1 MTITPP
7 TIEPLSARAGDTWTW
22 TRSFPAYPATAWV
35 LTYTLFSAAGVATL
49 TASAD
54 GTRHVIDEAP
64 ASTALITAGRYD
76 WVAHVTDG
84 TDRHQVGAGSIQVLP
99 DLSEATSYDGRSHAR
114 RMLDAINAM
123 LEDRATSGD
132 LDVVRTAVGG
142 HETTYSVEELIKLRR
157 QYAAAV
163 NAEEQAERLARGES
177 SGRFIQTRFVG

>member
-1 MTITPP
+1 MTTTPP
-7 TIEPLSARAGDTWTW
+7 NIEPRAARAGDTWTW
-22 TRSFPAYPATAWV
+22 TRSFPAYPAGAWV
-35 LTYTLFSAAGVATL
+35 LTYTLFNATGVETL
-49 TASAD
+49 TAGAD
-54 GTRHVIDEAP
+54 GTRHLIDEAP
-64 ASTALITAGRYD
+64 ASTALIAAGRYD

-99 DLSEATSYDGRSHAR
+99 DLSEATTYDGRSHAR

-142 HETTYSVEELIKLRR
+142 HETTYSIEELIKMRR
-157 QYAAAV
+157 QYAAGV
-163 NAEEQAERLARGES
+163 LAEEQAERISRGEQ